1 MIRTFLCSMIAAA
14 VTAGAAEQA
23 SASKHFTLK
32 VLPLLKEKCFACHG
46 DDPAKI
52 KGELSL
58 LTREA
63 MLKGGGEL
71 AESAC
76 AGQSGRERSF
86 SLHDVGEP

>member
-63 MLKGGGEL
+63 MLKGGRTRRKCL
-71 AESAC
+71 CRAKRPRAI
-76 AGQSGRERSF
+76 F
-86 SLHDVGEP
+86 SSP